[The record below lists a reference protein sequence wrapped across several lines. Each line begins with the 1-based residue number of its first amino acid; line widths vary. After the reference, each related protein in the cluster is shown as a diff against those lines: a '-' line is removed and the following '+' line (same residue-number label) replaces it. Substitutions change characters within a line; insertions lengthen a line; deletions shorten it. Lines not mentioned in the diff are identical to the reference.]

1 MSSGQPRE
9 ISRSAFWKEAGL
21 LLRLLRERQGWGYP
35 ELAERAGVT
44 PDLVVAYELAR
55 ERYPEV
61 EACMR
66 LSAALGV
73 TLAAFLREAERRSGV
88 SLTAGVRPPTHA
100 GPPLAAQQEVGRA
113 SEQDALRD
121 FIRKADPD
129 KPGEE

>member
-1 MSSGQPRE
+1 MGGRQPRE
-9 ISRSAFWKEAGL
+9 IARSAFWKEAGG

-35 ELAERAGVT
+35 E
-44 PDLVVAYELAR
+44 LVVAYELAR

-66 LSAALGV
+66 LTAALGV

-88 SLTAGVRPPTHA
+88 ALTAGVRPPTHA
-100 GPPLAAQQEVGRA
+100 GPPLAAQQEVTRA

-129 KPGEE
+129 KPEGQ